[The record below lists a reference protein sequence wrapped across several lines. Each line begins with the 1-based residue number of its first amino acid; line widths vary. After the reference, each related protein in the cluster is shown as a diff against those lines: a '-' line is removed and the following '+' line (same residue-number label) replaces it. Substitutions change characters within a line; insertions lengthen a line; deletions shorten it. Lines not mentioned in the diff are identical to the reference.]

1 MKKVNYFILV
11 ILLLLISIF
20 TENVYAKVSPLVSI
34 KDKLYDN
41 IIELLNTLDID
52 QLETSIDMCT
62 DDYITNG
69 ICNEGELLI
78 ELLFEDE
85 TEYIV
90 VSLSGNI
97 LSTSLSD
104 KDINLIFILP
114 SLIKSVGDINEYGYN
129 YQNIS
134 ATLNSKEIKS
144 YTLTDEGIAI
154 SETSDNKIKLEM
166 DITKKIPL
174 FTAVSLKIEAEG
186 GGEITSANESEEL
199 GDEYDS
205 SIIET
210 SQKGKTI
217 KVKAQPYNFYKFV
230 RWTLN
235 DEEYSTDEE
244 TTVTLAGD
252 TKLVAVF
259 EYDPVIIE
267 EANITLDSPKVGVK
281 VEKIEIE
288 DLSDSG
294 INEKPSI
301 RPNFSTNNKALILYG
316 YWSKGTDEDAY
327 ERFYGTFEEGEYY
340 YATITIDSDF
350 GYRLSKNLYKNIK
363 INGEKPTAIVDDNS
377 PHTITVVMKIKAKND
392 YKILEGDNQTFTG
405 NDIVIKTNG
414 NLEDLTGVLMD
425 NNNIP
430 EKSRTIKKG
439 STILTLKSDYLS
451 KLSVGKHKVT
461 FVYKDGKV
469 DATLT
474 IPEINQE
481 INEEVPKTLDN
492 IALYSLTAIISGL
505 GLIGIALINKKCK
518 LN

>member
-11 ILLLLISIF
+11 ILLLLVSVF

-114 SLIKSVGDINEYGYN
+114 SLIKSVGDINEYGYT

-199 GDEYDS
+199 GDEYYS
-205 SIIET
+205 SIRET
-210 SQKGKTI
+210 SIKGKTI

-259 EYDPVIIE
+259 EYNPVIIE
-267 EANITLDSPKVGVK
+267 EANITLAPPKVGDK

-301 RPNFSTNNKALILYG
+301 RPNFSTNNKALFLYG
-316 YWSKGTDEDAY
+316 YWSKSTNEDAY

-377 PHTITVVMKIKAKND
+377 PHTITVVMKIKAKNE